1 MIAIGVGDDV
11 DTRELGYIAGKNV
24 ILSSSFDEVL
34 TKADRLIDQLTLGAC
49 REVYQVGKT
58 ITCLLR
64 IVDEPLE
71 SAAKDGVTIPKN
83 G

>member
-34 TKADRLIDQLTLGAC
+34 TKADRLIDQLALGAC
-49 REVYQVGKT
+49 REVY
-58 ITCLLR
+58 
-64 IVDEPLE
+64 
-71 SAAKDGVTIPKN
+71 
-83 G
+83 

>member
-1 MIAIGVGDDV
+1 MIAIGVGDEV

-49 REVYQVGKT
+49 REVY
-58 ITCLLR
+58 
-64 IVDEPLE
+64 
-71 SAAKDGVTIPKN
+71 
-83 G
+83 